1 MTDLG
6 NHVVIAPILVP
17 LLTGTLLVLLR
28 GSATPLRRTISM
40 LGIQLLLAASLWLLL
55 QVANGDL
62 LVYQLGSWAAPY
74 GIVLVA
80 DRLSAAM
87 VMVTAVLALFAM
99 MHAIQ
104 GSDRR
109 GRQYHLLFQF
119 LLMGLNGAFLT
130 GDLFNLFVF
139 FEILLIASYG
149 MLLHGG
155 GAARSKAGLHYVV
168 VNLVG
173 SSLFL
178 FAVGT
183 LYGVLGTLN
192 MADLAVRVAALAP
205 EDVGLVRAAA
215 LLLFL
220 VFALKAALVPLHL
233 WLPGAYSAAGPA
245 SVALFAIMTK
255 VGGYSILRVYS
266 LIFGVEAGMLA
277 NLVEPWLLVLGLLTI
292 VVGTIGVLASRNLAL
307 LVAHLV
313 VISSGSILT
322 AFGLGSQAALSAG
335 LYYSFQSALVTAALF
350 MLTENVARTRGAF
363 TDQLRAGPML
373 PAANLLGGLFLVL
386 ALAVAGVPPLS
397 GFIGKVLI
405 IQASFDSPAMAWIM
419 AILLSTSLLTL
430 MALARAGSTLF
441 FKTDTNA
448 GAATLPDAANLVPV
462 AAVAGISLLYVV
474 LASPIYSYTEAAAA
488 QLLSPVD
495 YIEAV
500 LDGETPAGGE
510 ALIGGEAISL
520 QSEPPS
526 PGRHD

>member
-1 MTDLG
+1 MNELTAHIL
-6 NHVVIAPILVP
+6 IAPILVP

-28 GSATPLRRTISM
+28 GSATPMRRTLSM
-40 LGIQLLLAASLWLLL
+40 LGVQLLLGVSLWLLF
-55 QVANGDL
+55 QVITGEI

-80 DRLSAAM
+80 DRLSAGM
-87 VMVTAVLALFAM
+87 VLLTAVLALFAM

-109 GRQYHLLFQF
+109 GRQYHVLFQF

-149 MLLHGG
+149 LLLHGG
-155 GAARSKAGLHYVV
+155 GAARSRAGLHYVV

-192 MADLAVRVAALAP
+192 MADLSLRVGTLEASDL
-205 EDVGLVRAAA
+205 GLVRAAA

-245 SVALFAIMTK
+245 SAALFAIMTK
-255 VGGYSILRVYS
+255 VGAYSILRVYS
-266 LIFGVEAGMLA
+266 LIFGVDAGPLA
-277 NLVEPWLLVLGLLTI
+277 GLIDPWLLVLGLITI
-292 VVGTIGVLASRNLAL
+292 VVGTIGALASRRLAL
-307 LVAHLV
+307 LVSHLV
-313 VISSGSILT
+313 VISAGSILT
-322 AFGLGSQAALSAG
+322 AFGIGGEAALGAG
-335 LYYSFQSALVTAALF
+335 LYYTFQSTLVVAALF

-363 TDQLRAGPML
+363 SDELRAGPML

-386 ALAVAGVPPLS
+386 ALAVAGLPPLS
-397 GFIGKVLI
+397 GFIGKLLILESSFGSPTMPWVMAIVLI
-405 IQASFDSPAMAWIM
+405 
-419 AILLSTSLLTL
+419 TSLLTL

-441 FKTDTNA
+441 FKTDTHA
-448 GAATLPDAANLVPV
+448 GAATLPDVANLVPV
-462 AAVAGISLLYVV
+462 VAVAVLSLLFVV
-474 LASPIYSYTEAAAA
+474 FARPIHGYAQAAAA
-488 QLLSPVD
+488 QLVNPSA
-495 YIEAV
+495 YIDAV
-500 LDGETPAGGE
+500 MSADPSKPSADSATPT
-510 ALIGGEAISL
+510 SN
-520 QSEPPS
+520 PPS
-526 PGRHD
+526 

>member
-1 MTDLG
+1 MSLFG
-6 NHVVIAPILVP
+6 EHLIIAPILVP
-17 LLTGTLLVLLR
+17 LLIGILLVLLR

-40 LGIQLLLAASLWLLL
+40 LGVQLLLAVSLGLLL
-55 QVANGDL
+55 QVVNGEL
-62 LVYQLGSWAAPY
+62 LVYQLGSWGAPY

-87 VMVTAVLALFAM
+87 VTLTSVLALFAM

-109 GRQYHLLFQF
+109 GRQYHVLFQF

-155 GAARSKAGLHYVV
+155 GAARSKAGLHYVI

-192 MADLAVRVAALAP
+192 MADLSLRVAALAP
-205 EDVGLVRAAA
+205 EHVGPVRAAA

-255 VGGYSILRVYS
+255 VGAYSIIRVDS
-266 LIFGVEAGMLA
+266 LIFGAEAGPLA
-277 NLVEPWLLVLGLLTI
+277 NLVQPWLLVLGLLTI
-292 VVGTIGVLASRNLAL
+292 LVGTIGVLASRHLAL

-322 AFGLGSQAALSAG
+322 AFGLGSQAAISAG

-350 MLTENVARTRGAF
+350 MLTENVARTRGDFA
-363 TDQLRAGPML
+363 DQLRAGPML

-405 IQASFDSPAMAWIM
+405 IKASFDSPAMVWIM
-419 AILLSTSLLTL
+419 AIILSTSLLTL

-441 FKTDTNA
+441 FKTDTHA
-448 GAATLPDAANLVPV
+448 GAATLPNGAHLVPV
-462 AAVAGISLLYVV
+462 AAVASISLLYVI
-474 LASPIYSYTEAAAA
+474 LASPIYRYTEAAAS
-488 QLLSPVD
+488 QLLNPAG

-500 LDGETPAGGE
+500 LESKTLVDGEAAPDG
-510 ALIGGEAISL
+510 
-520 QSEPPS
+520 EPPGS
-526 PGRHD
+526 GKH

>member
-1 MTDLG
+1 
-6 NHVVIAPILVP
+6 
-17 LLTGTLLVLLR
+17 
-28 GSATPLRRTISM
+28 
-40 LGIQLLLAASLWLLL
+40 
-55 QVANGDL
+55 
-62 LVYQLGSWAAPY
+62 
-74 GIVLVA
+74 
-80 DRLSAAM
+80 
-87 VMVTAVLALFAM
+87 
-99 MHAIQ
+99 
-104 GSDRR
+104 
-109 GRQYHLLFQF
+109 
-119 LLMGLNGAFLT
+119 
-130 GDLFNLFVF
+130 
-139 FEILLIASYG
+139 
-149 MLLHGG
+149 LLHGG
-155 GAARSKAGLHYVV
+155 GPERSKAGLHYVV

-192 MADLAVRVAALAP
+192 MADLAVRIAALAP
-205 EDVGLVRAAA
+205 ADVGLVRAAG

-255 VGGYSILRVYS
+255 VGAYSIIRVYS
-266 LIFGVEAGMLA
+266 LLFGAEAGPLA
-277 NLVEPWLLVLGLLTI
+277 NLVQPWLLVLGLLTI
-292 VVGTIGVLASRNLAL
+292 VVGTIGVLASRHLAL

-322 AFGLGSQAALSAG
+322 AVGLGSQAALSAA

-350 MLTENVARTRGAF
+350 MLTENVARTRGVYG
-363 TDQLRAGPML
+363 DQLRAGPML
-373 PAANLLGGLFLVL
+373 PAANLLGGLFLLL

-405 IQASFDSPAMAWIM
+405 IQSSLDTPMMAWIM

-441 FKTDTNA
+441 FKTDTHA

-462 AAVAGISLLYVV
+462 AAVAALSLLYVV
-474 LASPIYSYTEAAAA
+474 FASPIHAYTDAAAS
-488 QLLSPVD
+488 QLLSPRE

-500 LDGETPAGGE
+500 MNA
-510 ALIGGEAISL
+510 
-520 QSEPPS
+520 EPPHQDAS
-526 PGRHD
+526 ASSGGH

>member
-1 MTDLG
+1 MSLLG
-6 NHVVIAPILVP
+6 DHLIIAPILVP
-17 LLTGTLLVLLR
+17 LLTGILLVLLR

-40 LGIQLLLAASLWLLL
+40 LGVQLLLAVSLWLLL
-55 QVANGDL
+55 RVTSGEL

-87 VMVTAVLALFAM
+87 VMLTAVLALFAM

-109 GRQYHLLFQF
+109 GRQYHVLFQF

-192 MADLAVRVAALAP
+192 MADLSQRVAALAP
-205 EDVGLVRAAA
+205 EDVGLIRAAA

-255 VGGYSILRVYS
+255 VGGYSIIRIDS
-266 LIFGVEAGMLA
+266 LLFGADAGPLA

-292 VVGTIGVLASRNLAL
+292 VVGTIGVLASRHLAL
-307 LVAHLV
+307 VVAHLV
-313 VISSGSILT
+313 VISTGSILT

-350 MLTENVARTRGAF
+350 MLTENVARTRGLF
-363 TDQLRAGPML
+363 GDQLRAGPML
-373 PAANLLGGLFLVL
+373 PAANTLGGLFLVL

-405 IQASFDSPAMAWIM
+405 IQASFDTPAMAWIM
-419 AILLSTSLLTL
+419 AIVLSTSLLTL
-430 MALARAGSTLF
+430 MALARAGSTMF

-448 GAATLPDAANLVPV
+448 GAATLPDSANLVPV
-462 AAVAGISLLYVV
+462 AAVAALSLLYVV
-474 LASPIYSYTEAAAA
+474 YAGPIHSYTDAAAA
-488 QLLSPVD
+488 QLLNPRE
-495 YIEAV
+495 YTEAV
-500 LDGETPAGGE
+500 LNAETVPAGR
-510 ALIGGEAISL
+510 
-520 QSEPPS
+520 PPRS
-526 PGRHD
+526 GAH